1 MCSTMSRRTR
11 RAEYEGHGGARIM
24 WLVKEI
30 LEAIGLFII
39 GLAMVYV
46 LMLLIEIKGWGPSGN

>member
-1 MCSTMSRRTR
+1 
-11 RAEYEGHGGARIM
+11 M

-39 GLAMVYV
+39 GLPMVYV

>member
-1 MCSTMSRRTR
+1 
-11 RAEYEGHGGARIM
+11 M

-30 LEAIGLFII
+30 LEAIGLMII

-46 LMLLIEIKGWGPSGN
+46 LMLLIEIKGWGASGN

>member
-1 MCSTMSRRTR
+1 
-11 RAEYEGHGGARIM
+11 M

-39 GLAMVYV
+39 GLAVVYV
-46 LMLLIEIKGWGPSGN
+46 LMLLIEIKGWGEIKK